1 MAVCID
7 LFTFLSPLVQK
18 IDLSKFVTCKL
29 ISWDLMDQR
38 WILKVLLNGLA
49 PIVRDRFLFV
59 PISHHFCGL
68 LIGMGDRIVQG
79 RRKNKISIFTAD
91 TDIPPLFQFCA
102 YLLAGMT
109 PMVC

>member
-7 LFTFLSPLVQK
+7 LFTFPYPFVQRM
-18 IDLSKFVTCKL
+18 DLPKFVTCKL

-38 WILKVLLNGLA
+38 WILKVLLNGLP

-68 LIGMGDRIVQG
+68 LIGR
-79 RRKNKISIFTAD
+79 
-91 TDIPPLFQFCA
+91 
-102 YLLAGMT
+102 
-109 PMVC
+109 